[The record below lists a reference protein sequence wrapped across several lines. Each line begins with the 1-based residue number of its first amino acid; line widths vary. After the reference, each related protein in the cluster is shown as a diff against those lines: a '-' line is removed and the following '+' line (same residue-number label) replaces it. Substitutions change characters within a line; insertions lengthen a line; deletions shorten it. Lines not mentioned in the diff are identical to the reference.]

1 MKLSTRSI
9 QTAARPRGAWR
20 NEAGRKPDLAKA
32 GHGGPLT
39 CPELVGSRI
48 DPHQSR
54 CEQAVESRTIR
65 GRPMRRP
72 PERRVGRRGEIGD
85 ARGAKARLDRL
96 DVGGTGAGHVGRA
109 LAQALRLLHLSPRL
123 IDQRQTE
130 LDLAGPGTP
139 TTLSVLPEAEI
150 RAAPPGAAF
159 VILTHDHA
167 LDFLL
172 AVEALRRSDAAYV
185 GMIGSRTKRATF
197 TRYAA
202 NEGVDARSLGVP
214 SVPVS
219 HGTSGQK

>member
-1 MKLSTRSI
+1 M
-9 QTAARPRGAWR
+9 P
-20 NEAGRKPDLAKA
+20 P
-32 GHGGPLT
+32 
-39 CPELVGSRI
+39 PEQV

-65 GRPMRRP
+65 VRPMRRP
-72 PERRVGRRGEIGD
+72 PERRVGRQGEIGD

-96 DVGGTGAGHVGRA
+96 DVGGAGAGHVGRA

-130 LDLAGPGTP
+130 RDLAGPGTP
-139 TTLSVLPEAEI
+139 TILSVLPEAEI
-150 RAAPPGAAF
+150 PAAPPGAAF
-159 VILTHDHA
+159 VILPHDHA

-172 AVEALRRSDAAYV
+172 AVEALRRPDAAYV

-202 NEGVDARSLGVP
+202 NEGVDARSSSVP
-214 SVPVS
+214 SAPVS

>member
-1 MKLSTRSI
+1 
-9 QTAARPRGAWR
+9 
-20 NEAGRKPDLAKA
+20 
-32 GHGGPLT
+32 
-39 CPELVGSRI
+39 
-48 DPHQSR
+48 
-54 CEQAVESRTIR
+54 
-65 GRPMRRP
+65 MRRP
-72 PERRVGRRGEIGD
+72 PERRVGRQGEIGD
-85 ARGAKARLDRL
+85 ARGAKARFDRL
-96 DVGGTGAGHVGRA
+96 DVGDTGAGHVGRA

-167 LDFLL
+167 FDFLL
-172 AVEALRRSDAAYV
+172 AVEALRRPDAAYV

-202 NEGVDARSLGVP
+202 NEGVDARFLVFPIGSSFPRDKRPEVIAAFAAAEIQTRMIERAHQG
-214 SVPVS
+214 
-219 HGTSGQK
+219 GSGAAGDRSGLLKIGP

>member
-1 MKLSTRSI
+1 
-9 QTAARPRGAWR
+9 
-20 NEAGRKPDLAKA
+20 
-32 GHGGPLT
+32 
-39 CPELVGSRI
+39 
-48 DPHQSR
+48 
-54 CEQAVESRTIR
+54 
-65 GRPMRRP
+65 MRRP
-72 PERRVGRRGEIGD
+72 PERRVGRQGEIGD
-85 ARGAKARLDRL
+85 ARGAKARFDRL

-172 AVEALRRSDAAYV
+172 AVEALRRPDAAYV

-202 NEGVDARSLGVP
+202 NEGVDARSLVFPIGASFPRDKRPEVIAAFAAAEIQTRMIERA
-214 SVPVS
+214 
-219 HGTSGQK
+219 HQGGSGAAGDRSGLLKIGP